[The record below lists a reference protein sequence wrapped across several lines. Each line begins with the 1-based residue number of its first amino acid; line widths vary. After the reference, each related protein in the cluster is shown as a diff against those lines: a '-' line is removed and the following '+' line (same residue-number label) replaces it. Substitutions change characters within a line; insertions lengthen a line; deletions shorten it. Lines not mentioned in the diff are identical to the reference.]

1 LRQLSKIIH
10 RDALEQQRQAQ
21 IARGDGTSS
30 PGAAMIKVVLPIFP
44 FLLVLGLSRLAADE
58 KKRLAPG
65 PAADEDSEA

>member
-1 LRQLSKIIH
+1 
-10 RDALEQQRQAQ
+10 
-21 IARGDGTSS
+21 
-30 PGAAMIKVVLPIFP
+30 MIKVVLPIFP